1 MAKNPTSTSSASK
14 PAAQHAGAAKKAS
27 ALAAKM
33 VSRNPNIEA
42 FKRIILK
49 NKTVQ
54 KSLASAKSEDDFISK
69 AVSLAE
75 KQGVPFT
82 ERQARNHLKT
92 TQELQPAHAALAAE
106 VDQPSSGGGGG
117 GGSSAGCSSSGTV
130 SNPSYS
136 IQCGLSTQKCL
147 CTI

>member
-1 MAKNPTSTSSASK
+1 MATKTKSVSSKSK
-14 PAAQHAGAAKKAS
+14 PAAKHANAAKQA
-27 ALAAKM
+27 ATLAAKM

-106 VDQPSSGGGGG
+106 VDQPSGGGGGG
-117 GGSSAGCSSSGTV
+117 GGSSAGCGSSGTA
-130 SNPSYS
+130 SNPAYS